1 MSVGSIVALPITPYI
16 ADIAGRRAGVMTG
29 CLIMI
34 LGVVLQ
40 SIGINIAMFIAA
52 RFLIGFGVAIAH
64 GAAPLLIAEL
74 VHPQHRAIFTTIYN
88 STWYLGSI
96 VAAVSNILLP
106 TMDFNISVCRLSH
119 SMLSREFALILRSFS
134 GLHTVI
140 VSIMTNTTKTEFI

>member
-29 CLIMI
+29 CIIMI
-34 LGVVLQ
+34 IGVVLQ
-40 SIGINIAMFIAA
+40 SIGVNISMFIAA

-96 VAAVSNILLP
+96 VAAVSTNYMCSQSLCYSQSIYMPWPRDLR
-106 TMDFNISVCRLSH
+106 NYAN
-119 SMLSREFALILRSFS
+119 SRSSSGSPMVRSLKFDVQS
-134 GLHTVI
+134 
-140 VSIMTNTTKTEFI
+140 